1 MKILKIVIR
10 IILVVLIFL
19 SAFMW
24 LIINASSHNIKAE
37 MKIAP
42 LFFIALFLFLLFLT
56 KYIKQKE
63 N

>member
-1 MKILKIVIR
+1 MRIFKIVIR
-10 IILVVLIFL
+10 IILVILILL

-24 LIINASSHNIKAE
+24 LVINASSHNVETE
-37 MKIAP
+37 MEIAP
-42 LFFIALFLFLLFLT
+42 LIFIVFFSLLYFLT